1 MKALLAAS
9 FLVLATALPST
20 AQLTLAIHDG
30 RVTLDARN
38 VPARQILAEWAK
50 VGGTRVV
57 GAEKLT
63 GAPLTLKLVDMPER
77 QALDIVLRSAAGYM
91 AAPRHAASQPGA
103 STYDRILILATS
115 TPPAAA
121 PTARTNTGPNING
134 PMAPGRRL
142 PPRPPNMQAPPVES
156 DDPQEPAPVEEDP
169 SDTGVQQQAPVFTF
183 PSPNQP
189 APGNQVFVPVPAS
202 GPTARP
208 GTVTAPVITLQP
220 NPSGQP
226 TVYTFV
232 PNQDS
237 APAPAVQTTPFGAVG
252 AATPGVIQQPA
263 PGQPQRP
270 PK

>member
-1 MKALLAAS
+1 MKTVLAA
-9 FLVLATALPST
+9 FVVVLATALPAD
-20 AQLTLAIHDG
+20 AQLTLAIQDG

-63 GAPLTLKLVDMPER
+63 GNPLTLKFVDMPER

-91 AAPRHAASQPGA
+91 AAPRQASSQPGA
-103 STYDRILILATS
+103 STYDRIMILATS
-115 TPPAAA
+115 TPPAATA
-121 PTARTNTGPNING
+121 SARPTPAMNG
-134 PMAPGRRL
+134 QGGMAPGRRL
-142 PPRPPNMQAPPVES
+142 PPRPPNMQPGATEPEDPPEQV
-156 DDPQEPAPVEEDP
+156 VEEDQ

-183 PSPNQP
+183 PSPNQQ
-189 APGNQVFVPVPAS
+189 PGNQMFVPING

-208 GTVTAPVITLQP
+208 GTVAAPVITLQP
-220 NPSGQP
+220 NPNGQP

-232 PNQDS
+232 PNQES
-237 APAPAVQTTPFGAVG
+237 APAPAVQTTPFGAIG
-252 AATPGVIQQPA
+252 SATPGVIQQPTPA